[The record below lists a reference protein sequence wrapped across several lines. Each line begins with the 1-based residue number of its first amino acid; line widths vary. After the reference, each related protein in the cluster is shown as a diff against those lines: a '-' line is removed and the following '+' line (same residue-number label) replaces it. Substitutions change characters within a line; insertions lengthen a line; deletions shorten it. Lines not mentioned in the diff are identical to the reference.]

1 MSNSIQTD
9 ISAMNASR
17 NIKIHQ
23 NNIQSN
29 MEKLSSGYKINSAA
43 DDAAGLAISE
53 KLRMTYNRGNG
64 MGVLEQPWEGI

>member
-9 ISAMNASR
+9 ISAMNAAR

-29 MEKLSSGYKINSAA
+29 MEKLSS
-43 DDAAGLAISE
+43 
-53 KLRMTYNRGNG
+53 
-64 MGVLEQPWEGI
+64 

>member
-9 ISAMNASR
+9 VSAMNASR

-23 NNIQSN
+23 KNIQSN

-43 DDAAGLAISE
+43 DDAYTSWKVNIVFSIKSGLF
-53 KLRMTYNRGNG
+53 L
-64 MGVLEQPWEGI
+64 W